1 MTPSANKVIL
11 LLFGSKAYKVFTA
24 HPIPHEAKVA
34 STVNLPVVISPMYLA
49 PFQLMQTVAVVLWP
63 TQMLDIAGDFQAPKG
78 MRYCPDKTEC
88 WHHRRSMDVPRLPPV
103 ENRNVTWLVSN
114 SSGFDR
120 AIWRENNEK

>member
-1 MTPSANKVIL
+1 MTSSAKKVVL
-11 LLFGSKAYKVFTA
+11 LLIGFKVNKKIIA
-24 HPIPHEAKVA
+24 QPIPPEVKVA

-63 TQMLDIAGDFQAPKG
+63 TQMLDISGDFQAPKG

-88 WHHRRSMDVPRLPPV
+88 WHHRRSMDVPRLPRV

-120 AIWRENNEK
+120 AIWREK